1 MSIPAPDLLLVNA
14 RPLNIDAGAGHS
26 RPATWVVAV
35 KDGFITAVAPN
46 RGEFPSLG
54 RSTKVVDCRGLTLMP
69 GFVDAHCHLLALAS
83 SLQGLDCRPPEVS
96 SIPRL
101 QQSLQER
108 SLATPPG
115 RWVRGFGYDHG
126 ALAEKRHPTRWDLDP
141 FSAGRPVRLDH
152 RSGHASVLN
161 SRALELAGI
170 GDDTPDPVDGVID
183 RNPSTGR
190 PTGLLLE
197 MAAYLRRKLASSQ
210 SREEFQEGVRLLGRS
225 LLEYGITSAQDA
237 GPGNNLDRW
246 QTFEELHSSG
256 LLPCRVTMMA
266 GFPHLQEFRN
276 AGLGFDSGGPWL
288 RLGHAKIMLTMTT
301 GSLQPGVDELE
312 EKVRHAHALGF
323 PVAVHA
329 VEQEAVAAA
338 AWVLA
343 ITRPS
348 RGTLAASD
356 RIEHCSECPASLV
369 AEVARSGAGVVT
381 QPGLVYWQG
390 DGYLAGVEPQLINH
404 LYPAGALLRAGV
416 NVAFGSDAPVTGPN
430 PWPAIYGAVT
440 RKTRSG
446 APLSSGNSSGVPW
459 QGVTVSEALQMHT
472 GWNLGWSPA
481 GRTKGIRKGS
491 TADLLL
497 LNADPLEVGQEG
509 LKDIRAVM
517 TIIGGRIAWEADLT

>member
-1 MSIPAPDLLLVNA
+1 MSSPAPDLLLVNI
-14 RPLNIDAGAGHS
+14 RPSQPIAGAG
-26 RPATWVVAV
+26 RPGTRVVAV
-35 KDGFITAVAPN
+35 KDGLITAVALSREESPPA
-46 RGEFPSLG
+46 GH
-54 RSTKVVDCRGLTLMP
+54 STRVVDCRGLTLIP
-69 GFVDAHCHLLALAS
+69 GFVDAHCHLLALAA
-83 SLQGLDCRPPEVS
+83 SLQGLDCRPPQVS

-101 QQSLQER
+101 QQSLQKR

-115 RWVRGFGYDHG
+115 RWVRGFGYDHQ
-126 ALAEKRHPTRWDLDP
+126 ALSERRHPTRWDLDP

-161 SRALELAGI
+161 SRAMELAGI
-170 GDDTPDPVDGVID
+170 ADATPDPVDGVID
-183 RNPSTGR
+183 RDPATGR

-197 MAAYLRRKLASSQ
+197 MGAYLRRKLASSQ

-225 LLEYGITSAQDA
+225 LLEYGVTSVHDA
-237 GPGNNLDRW
+237 GPGNSLDRW
-246 QTFEELHSSG
+246 HTFKELRYSG
-256 LLPCRVTMMA
+256 LLSCRVTMMA
-266 GFPHLQEFRN
+266 GFPHLEEFRN
-276 AGLGFDSGGPWL
+276 AGLGFGSGGPAL

-329 VEQEAVAAA
+329 VEQEAVAVVAR
-338 AWVLA
+338 VLA
-343 ITRPS
+343 KTRPS
-348 RGTLAASD
+348 RGALAASD

-369 AEVARSGAGVVT
+369 AEVAGSGASVVT

-390 DGYLAGVEPQLINH
+390 DGYLAGVEPELINH

-446 APLSSGNSSGVPW
+446 ALLSSRNSGDVPW
-459 QGVTVSEALQMHT
+459 QGITVNEALQMHT
-472 GWNLGWSPA
+472 GWTLDGSPA
-481 GRTKGIRKGS
+481 GRTNGIRKGS
-491 TADLLL
+491 SADLVL
-497 LNADPLEVGQEG
+497 LNTDPLEVGQEG

-517 TIIGGRIAWEADLT
+517 TIIGGRIAWEADQT